1 MSTEPK
7 HLSQATQTNQANHT
21 NQDKSESFNPISWMI
36 HHGIAPHLLMFA
48 LLVGGLVMSLV
59 IRKEYMPD
67 ASLDRVSVLI
77 RYDGAAPSEIEAS
90 IAAPVEDTVSNV
102 QGIKR
107 VEARIGTGYMW
118 LAAELEANANAQKVL
133 QDVQQEVGRIA
144 SFPEGIEKPRVRL
157 DNRVLDVMEI
167 VLHGE
172 MEKASIKRLAEQIR
186 GRMLQSPYI
195 SQVDIQG
202 LPAEQI
208 HVEIPQRTL
217 QNYDLSLNQVS
228 SIIKRSVLERSAG
241 KIKSAEGDIL
251 VSIDERAYW
260 ANELAKTP
268 LINNEEGVQL
278 LLGDIAEV
286 TEGFAD
292 ERRLVTYDGQLSA
305 RIKVYRVGDQS
316 PSDIADA
323 LEEMWPSLE
332 GMLPP
337 NAGLAVVDDDAKSY
351 QKRLSLLLNNA
362 FIGLLLVFV
371 VMSLFLRFKLAFWV
385 VVGIPSSFLGA
396 ILFLPIYDVSINMV
410 SMFGFIIALGIVVDD
425 AIIAG
430 ENVYAHMQEGMSY
443 FDAAI
448 QGAKE
453 VAKPLTFAILTN
465 IVAFLPL
472 LLLPGQ
478 MKLLFGAIPIVVVLC
493 FVISWV
499 EALFIMPSHLARID
513 DSHPNVVSRF
523 FNKLQSRS
531 SAFLQAFIYNV
542 YSPFL
547 AKCLKWPSLVIA
559 ISLSIL
565 VLVLGHAFSGKMG
578 FSLYPKTDSRWVKA
592 SYQISESDP
601 LEKAIYLRET
611 LENSAQA
618 MLKEHDVEDMVIS
631 VRSVIS
637 DESVEV
643 GLLLV
648 PSEEREY
655 SSRQLKEWWSEQSKE
670 LRKQGKLSF
679 SGARRNS
686 SDAID
691 AALTVQIRHPDTEIL
706 KAASKDITDFLES
719 IETVSATVNSM
730 EAGKPQWKLT
740 LNENGRALGLDPSE
754 LASQM
759 RAALYGAKAQRQQRL
774 SNDVITLVRLP
785 REERERANDI
795 ESLMIRTKGGGY
807 APLGSVADI
816 NKVYAPSRIIR
827 RDGQRI
833 EKIGAE
839 IQDEEAIPAVQ
850 QAVQEQLVPELA
862 ARYPTLKLVFAGD
875 QEKIAESVSSLELG
889 TGFALTA
896 IYILLAI
903 AFRSYG
909 QPLLVMAV
917 IPFGAVGAILG
928 HLLLG
933 YSLSVVSL
941 MGMLAL
947 AGIVVNDSLILVEY
961 ANQQREKGVAA
972 FEAIMLACQRRFR
985 PIILTTLTTFGGLAP
1000 MVFETS
1006 RQAQFVVPMAVSLG
1020 FGIIFTTFICLLM
1033 LPSLYMAFSQDSEEF
1048 RQTQRSSYNA
1058 Y

>member
-1 MSTEPK
+1 MSNK
-7 HLSQATQTNQANHT
+7 SQQPN
-21 NQDKSESFNPISWMI
+21 KSSNEGFNPITWMVR
-36 HHGIAPHLLMFA
+36 HGIAPHLLMFA

-67 ASLDRVSVLI
+67 ASLDRVSVLV
-77 RYDGAAPSEIEAS
+77 RYNGAAPSEIEAS
-90 IAAPVEDTVSNV
+90 IAAPVEDTVINV

-107 VEARIGTGYMW
+107 VQARIGTGYM
-118 LAAELEANANAQKVL
+118 LLTGDLEAKANAQKVL

-167 VLHGE
+167 VLHGD
-172 MEKASIKRLAEQIR
+172 MDKSSLKRLAEQVR

-202 LPAEQI
+202 VPSEQI

-251 VSIDERAYW
+251 VSIDERTYW
-260 ANELAKTP
+260 AQELAKTP
-268 LINNEEGVQL
+268 LITNDEGVQL
-278 LLGDIAEV
+278 LLGDIADV
-286 TEGFAD
+286 KEGFAD
-292 ERRLVTYDGQLSA
+292 ERKLVTYDGQLSA

-323 LEEMWPSLE
+323 LDDMWPELDS
-332 GMLPP
+332 MMAP

-351 QKRLSLLLNNA
+351 QKRLSLLLKNA
-362 FIGLLLVFV
+362 VIGLLLVFV
-371 VMSLFLRFKLAFWV
+371 VMSLFLKFKLAFWV

-396 ILFLPIYDVSINMV
+396 ILFLPSYDVSINMV

-430 ENVYAHMQEGMSY
+430 ENIYSHMQQGMSY

-472 LLLPGQ
+472 LLLPGK

-493 FVISWV
+493 FIISWV

-513 DSHPNVVSRF
+513 DTHPNKITVF
-523 FNKLQSRS
+523 FNKIQHRCSGGLHK
-531 SAFLQAFIYNV
+531 FIYHI

-559 ISLSIL
+559 ISLCIL
-565 VLVLGHAFSGKMG
+565 LLVLGHAFSGKMG
-578 FSLYPKTDSRWVKA
+578 FSLYPKTDGRWVKA
-592 SYQISESDP
+592 SYQISENDP
-601 LEKAIYLRET
+601 MEKAIYLRET
-611 LENSAQA
+611 LENSAKD
-618 MLKEHDVEDMVIS
+618 MLKEYKAEHVVVSI
-631 VRSVIS
+631 RSVIT
-637 DESVEV
+637 DVGVEV

-648 PSEEREY
+648 PSEEREF
-655 SSRQLKEWWSEQSKE
+655 SSRQIKAWWAEQSRE
-670 LRKQGKLSF
+670 LRKQGKLRF
-679 SGARRNS
+679 SGARRGS
-686 SDAID
+686 SDMAE
-691 AALTVQIRHPDTEIL
+691 ASLTIEIRHPDTAVL
-706 KAASKDITDFLES
+706 KAASKDITDFLDT

-730 EAGKPQWKLT
+730 EEGKPQWKLT
-740 LNENGRALGLDPSE
+740 LNENGRALGLDPSD

-759 RAALYGAKAQRQQRL
+759 RAALYGARAQRQQRL

-795 ESLMIRTKGGGY
+795 ETLMIRTQGGGY

-816 NKVYAPSRIIR
+816 NKVYAPSRIVR

-833 EKIGAE
+833 EKLGAD
-839 IQDEEAIPAVQ
+839 IPDEEAIPAVQ
-850 QAVQEQLVPELA
+850 QAVREQLVPELA
-862 ARYPTLKLVFAGD
+862 GRYPALKLVFAGD
-875 QEKIAESVSSLELG
+875 QEEIAESVSSLELG

-933 YSLSVVSL
+933 YGLSVVSL

-947 AGIVVNDSLILVEY
+947 SGIVVNDSLILVEY
-961 ANQQREKGVAA
+961 ANQQKAKGATS
-972 FEAIMLACQRRFR
+972 FDAIMLACQRRFR

-1033 LPSLYMAFSQDSEEF
+1033 LPSLYIAFNQNNGHKAESESF
-1048 RQTQRSSYNA
+1048 DAN
-1058 Y
+1058 